1 MILQDVIASLLNRLG
16 HGQQS
21 DTISQE
27 EIQHWPSPALALL
40 LEEKLI
46 ATAALWREESRGG
59 HFRSD
64 FPLSDDSRIPVHS
77 AQQIGK
83 PIAGISRD

>member
-1 MILQDVIASLLNRLG
+1 MWRKVGLIRERDDL
-16 HGQQS
+16 
-21 DTISQE
+21 TT
-27 EIQHWPSPALALL
+27 ALAEIDELSGQASNTRTRNFVTL
-40 LEEKLI
+40 ARLI